1 MTSEEIQRLLA
12 TSKLSPEELQKLQGV
27 FGQQTNI
34 NPNAYDL
41 GVTNAQQSNRAQ
53 LGQNLES
60 LKQRGGQM
68 LGGFKDTLLAPG
80 GAFKNAAGSYRGA
93 AGGKSG
99 AALGGLGTLLSGDPL
114 AAAIST
120 PVGIAAGAAA
130 NPLITMATQGLMAP
144 GSPAPLKALGLG
156 LRFAAPSLIGG
167 GVQQAVAGAVGGF
180 KAKVQEAGQYPGG
193 PEISIGSVPVTE
205 SARYKQQQEQMLA
218 MEIKQAQARGGTAL
232 GLDRER
238 LEMQRADALERIKG
252 QLPYIQ
258 QLKNQD
264 LVRQQAINASNTTN
278 SLALG
283 RQAGSFGLAKDSQ
296 QQAADIFRTALANNP
311 YANSGMAQPTLNYNI
326 G

>member
-1 MTSEEIQRLLA
+1 MA
-12 TSKLSPEELQKLQGV
+12 YAPEGTY
-27 FGQQTNI
+27 GASI
-34 NPNAYDL
+34 PGANPDA
-41 GVTNAQQSNRAQ
+41 V
-53 LGQNLES
+53 ES
-60 LKQRGGQM
+60 LLEQLRGYRQKGGQM
-68 LGGFKDTLLAPG
+68 LSGVKEEALKPG
-80 GAFKNAAGSYRGA
+80 GMFKNAGGEYRGA
-93 AGGKSG
+93 MGGKSS
-99 AALGGLGTLLSGDPL
+99 AALGGIGTLLSGDPL
-114 AAAIST
+114 GALVST
-120 PVGIAAGAAA
+120 PVGIGAGAIANRAITAATQPLMALGPYGKAAG
-130 NPLITMATQGLMAP
+130 M
-144 GSPAPLKALGLG
+144 G
-156 LRFAAPSLIGG
+156 LRFAAPALIGST
-167 GVQQAVAGAVGGF
+167 VQQGVANAVGGF
-180 KAKVQEAGQYPGG
+180 KAKAQEAGQYPGG
-193 PEISIGSVPVTE
+193 PEISIGGVPVTE

-218 MEIKQAQARGGTAL
+218 MEIKQAQARGGTQL

>member
-1 MTSEEIQRLLA
+1 MA
-12 TSKLSPEELQKLQGV
+12 YAPEGTY
-27 FGQQTNI
+27 GASI
-34 NPNAYDL
+34 PGANPDA
-41 GVTNAQQSNRAQ
+41 V
-53 LGQNLES
+53 ES
-60 LKQRGGQM
+60 LLEQLRGYRQKGGQM
-68 LGGFKDTLLAPG
+68 LSGVKEEALKPG
-80 GAFKNAAGSYRGA
+80 GMFKNAGGEYRGA
-93 AGGKSG
+93 MGGKSS
-99 AALGGLGTLLSGDPL
+99 AALGGIGTLLSGDPL
-114 AAAIST
+114 GALVST
-120 PVGIAAGAAA
+120 PVGIGAGAIANRAITAATQPLMALGPYGKAAG
-130 NPLITMATQGLMAP
+130 M
-144 GSPAPLKALGLG
+144 G
-156 LRFAAPSLIGG
+156 LRFAAPALIGG
-167 GVQQAVAGAVGGF
+167 GIQQAVADAVGGF
-180 KAKVQEAGQYPGG
+180 KAKAQEAGQYPGG
-193 PEISIGSVPVTE
+193 PEISIGGVPVTE

-218 MEIKQAQARGGTAL
+218 MEIKQAQARGGTQL

>member
-1 MTSEEIQRLLA
+1 MA
-12 TSKLSPEELQKLQGV
+12 YAPEGTY
-27 FGQQTNI
+27 GAPTPGA
-34 NPNAYDL
+34 NPDA
-41 GVTNAQQSNRAQ
+41 
-53 LGQNLES
+53 LES
-60 LKQRGGQM
+60 LMEQLRGYRQKGGQM
-68 LGGFKDTLLAPG
+68 LSGVKEEALKPG
-80 GAFKNAAGSYRGA
+80 GVFKNAGGEYRGA
-93 AGGKSG
+93 MGGKSS
-99 AALGGLGTLLSGDPL
+99 AALGGIGTLLSGDPL
-114 AAAIST
+114 GALVST
-120 PVGIAAGAAA
+120 PVGIGAGAIANRAITAATQPLMALGPFGKAAG
-130 NPLITMATQGLMAP
+130 M
-144 GSPAPLKALGLG
+144 G
-156 LRFAAPSLIGG
+156 LRFAAPALIGG

-180 KAKVQEAGQYPGG
+180 KAKAQEAGQYPGG
-193 PEISIGSVPVTE
+193 PEISIGGVPVTE

-218 MEIKQAQARGGTAL
+218 MEIKQAQARGGTQL

-238 LEMQRADALERIKG
+238 LEMQNTAALERIKG

-264 LVRQQAINASNTTN
+264 LVRQQAINATNTTN

>member
-1 MTSEEIQRLLA
+1 M
-12 TSKLSPEELQKLQGV
+12 
-27 FGQQTNI
+27 
-34 NPNAYDL
+34 
-41 GVTNAQQSNRAQ
+41 
-53 LGQNLES
+53 
-60 LKQRGGQM
+60 LKG
-68 LGGFKDTLLAPG
+68 
-80 GAFKNAAGSYRGA
+80 
-93 AGGKSG
+93 
-99 AALGGLGTLLSGDPL
+99 PL
-114 AAAIST
+114 
-120 PVGIAAGAAA
+120 
-130 NPLITMATQGLMAP
+130 
-144 GSPAPLKALGLG
+144 PLKALAMGI
-156 LRFAAPSLIGG
+156 RFAAPSFIGST
-167 GVQQAVAGAVGGF
+167 VQQGVANAVGGF
-180 KAKVQEAGQYPGG
+180 KAKAQEAGQYPGG
-193 PEISIGSVPVTE
+193 PEISIGGVPVTE

-218 MEIKQAQARGGTAL
+218 MEIKQAQARGGTQL

-311 YANSGMAQPTLNYNI
+311 YANSGMSQPTLNYNI